1 MNNQATKLPTEI
13 DAVVLGKKILKSFAR
28 KMLKEGK
35 TEAQIR
41 EAFTL
46 EKLNELTN
54 DFCEKY
60 NFKVIPSSQTPSAH

>member
-1 MNNQATKLPTEI
+1 MNNQKAKQPTEI
-13 DAVVLGKKILKSFAR
+13 DAIVLGKKLLKSFAR
-28 KMLKEGK
+28 TMLKQGK
-35 TEAQIR
+35 TEEEIR

-60 NFKVIPSSQTPSAH
+60 NFKVIPSSQTPSEH